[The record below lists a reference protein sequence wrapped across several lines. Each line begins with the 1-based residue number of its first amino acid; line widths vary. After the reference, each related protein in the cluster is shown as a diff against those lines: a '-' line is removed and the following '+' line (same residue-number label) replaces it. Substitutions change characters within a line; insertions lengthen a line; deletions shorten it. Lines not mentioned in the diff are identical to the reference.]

1 MATIWWPD
9 LPPELLGAVL
19 SRLPSYLE
27 HVRLRAVCGSWR
39 SSARTQQP
47 SPLLPWAGLRSGA
60 FLDLAEGAL
69 DRLPVPEADV
79 VRRVSTGRL
88 LFLVRRDGRCFLMDP
103 HSGDA
108 TPQHIEPEYLCASLQ
123 FSDFLL
129 VHPRSSGDTTAP
141 QQITHLVADSIRK
154 VVVSDD
160 LVAVLIRRLH
170 TSNNVGIY
178 TRGGTMRMAWAPPP
192 EFPGRAVDMALFKG
206 KLYVL
211 ASEVQRRSYELHAL
225 DMATGESVQCIP
237 SSTPPTRADEGYNRV
252 REVRFY
258 LVPSGDRLLMVEHT
272 IDHMTYQQT
281 YLPSQFEVFEA
292 ADLELGDGHGRWREV
307 DTLMGRALFVSQGCS
322 ESPPAS
328 GIGAREDCIYFM
340 SERERLGPM
349 ARDATMT
356 ELESGVY
363 NMREGMIITP
373 LPPLE
378 TATEASVDGP
388 WSPTWLF
395 PPAI

>member
-1 MATIWWPD
+1 MAMIGWPD
-9 LPPELLGAVL
+9 LPPELLGDVL

-27 HVRLRAVCGSWR
+27 HARVRAVCRSWR
-39 SSARTQQP
+39 SGARTQP
-47 SPLLPWAGLRSGA
+47 PPPLLPWAGLRSGA

-88 LFLVRRDGRCFLMDP
+88 LFLVRRDGTCSLMDP

-108 TPQHIEPEYLCASLQ
+108 TPQHIEPEYLCARL
-123 FSDFLL
+123 
-129 VHPRSSGDTTAP
+129 H
-141 QQITHLVADSIRK
+141 IRK

-170 TSNNVGIY
+170 ARNIVSIY
-178 TRGGTMRMAWAPPP
+178 TRGRTMRMAWVPPP
-192 EFPGRAVDMALFKG
+192 EFPGSAVDMALFKG

-211 ASEVQRRSYELHAL
+211 ASEVLRRSYELHAL
-225 DMATGESVQCIP
+225 DMATGESVQCIR
-237 SSTPPTRADEGYNRV
+237 SSTPPTRVEEGYNRV
-252 REVRFY
+252 REVY
-258 LVPSGDRLLMVEHT
+258 LVSSGDRLLMVEHT
-272 IDHMTYQQT
+272 IDHMTCRQT

-292 ADLELGDGHGRWREV
+292 ADLDLGDGHGRWREV

-322 ESPPAS
+322 ESLPAS

-340 SERERLGPM
+340 SERPRLGPR
-349 ARDATMT
+349 ARNATTT

-363 NMREGMIITP
+363 NMRDGTTITP

-378 TATEASVDGP
+378 TATEASVDELVGLYLHK
-388 WSPTWLF
+388 SSGRMNQREK
-395 PPAI
+395 